1 MYGCTTCKCW
11 SLLEVVTVP
20 RGTISADDRPVFLP
34 FEIPFF
40 SKAFASRSS
49 CCQDELFHVEQFH
62 DVRLSSPLNGQLHL
76 NAAFGTYRPIS
87 FESLSADNSQ
97 LTLQHVSKL

>member
-1 MYGCTTCKCW
+1 MYRFPKCKCR

-20 RGTISADDRPVFLP
+20 RGTISADDRPVFLL
-34 FEIPFF
+34 FEVPFF
-40 SKAFASRSS
+40 PKAFAGRSS
-49 CCQDELFHVEQFH
+49 CCQHELFHVEQFRE
-62 DVRLSSPLNGQLHL
+62 VRLSSPMNGQLHL